1 MMLLARRRSTREMA
15 RVVVDGI
22 VRSVSTSRCVC
33 VNAALRHVVSNRDDD
48 ASKLGRATSSTSSSF
63 LRTPWIIDGGGG
75 GRREYASSS
84 GPDDYYA
91 LLGVKPGCTDE
102 ELKKAYRRE
111 ALRWHPDRHQGAEKA
126 SAEARFKKIS
136 AAYQELSKPG
146 GRSTAYGASTSGQGY
161 GSGRSSAYASSGGY
175 RPPPGGSGQYRYEY
189 RQDFTREDAERVFK
203 EMFGN
208 DSSSFIREL
217 ERAMRQAHMRGGMP
231 GGFGAAGFGPGG
243 FAFGRGMSAVDL
255 NDLFKSLFQDQ
266 MRGAGGFGGANEIR
280 ETSYV
285 NSRGETVIRRVIRSR
300 GPNGVVSES
309 VTERVVGRGG
319 NAAGEGMNFD
329 SWRQA
334 YQQAAPGGSSG
345 SARKPPPP
353 GSVVSVNP
361 LVELAVGA
369 ARVVRIAF
377 MRFVAAYGARILQNV
392 IRFILR
398 RLFGGR

>member
-1 MMLLARRRSTREMA
+1 MA
-15 RVVVDGI
+15 RVVVDGV
-22 VRSVSTSRCVC
+22 VRSVSTSQRACVS
-33 VNAALRHVVSNRDDD
+33 AALRHINDGADD
-48 ASKLGRATSSTSSSF
+48 APSKIGRASF
-63 LRTPWIIDGGGG
+63 LRSLWIIDGGR
-75 GRREYASSS
+75 RREYASSS

-126 SAEARFKKIS
+126 TAEARFKKIS

-146 GRSTAYGASTSGQGY
+146 GRSTAYGASTSGQGS
-161 GSGRSSAYASSGGY
+161 GGGRSSAYANSGGY
-175 RPPPGGSGQYRYEY
+175 RPPPGAGQYRYEY

-319 NAAGEGMNFD
+319 AAAGEGMNFD
-329 SWRQA
+329 PWRQA
-334 YQQAAPGGSSG
+334 YQQATSGGSSG
-345 SARKPPPP
+345 GARKPPPP

-377 MRFVAAYGARILQNV
+377 MRFVAAYGARILQNI
-392 IRFILR
+392 IRFVLR

>member
-1 MMLLARRRSTREMA
+1 MMLMRRRSTREMA
-15 RVVVDGI
+15 RVVVDGV
-22 VRSVSTSRCVC
+22 VRSVSTSQRACVS
-33 VNAALRHVVSNRDDD
+33 AALRHINDGADD
-48 ASKLGRATSSTSSSF
+48 APSKIGRASF
-63 LRTPWIIDGGGG
+63 LRSPWIIDGGR
-75 GRREYASSS
+75 RREYASSS

-126 SAEARFKKIS
+126 TAEARFKKIS

-146 GRSTAYGASTSGQGY
+146 GRSTAYGASTSGQGS
-161 GSGRSSAYASSGGY
+161 GGGRSSAYANSGGY
-175 RPPPGGSGQYRYEY
+175 RPPPGAGQYRYEY

-319 NAAGEGMNFD
+319 AAAGEGMNFD
-329 SWRQA
+329 PWRQA
-334 YQQAAPGGSSG
+334 YQQATSGGSSG
-345 SARKPPPP
+345 GARKPPPP

-377 MRFVAAYGARILQNV
+377 MRFVAAYGARILQNI
-392 IRFILR
+392 IRFVLR